1 MTNLLHETRDA
12 IGRSGHTEKDI
23 VFIGS
28 EKTGH
33 SCTWE
38 EFTELANIEYDS
50 GFGAA
55 EVAQDLIIVFSD
67 GAKMWRGEYDGS
79 EWWEFST
86 PFKRSEETKPI
97 KRLTVQG
104 TDKVGWESLESLNE

>member
-1 MTNLLHETRDA
+1 MTNLLHETREA
-12 IGRSGHTEKDI
+12 IGRSGYAEKDI
-23 VFIGS
+23 IFIGS
-28 EKTGH
+28 EYTGH

-67 GAKMWRGEYDGS
+67 GAKMRRGECNGS
-79 EWWEFST
+79 EWWEFAT
-86 PFKRSEETKPI
+86 PFIKPEETKPI
-97 KRLTVQG
+97 KRLTVRG
-104 TDKVGWESLESLNE
+104 VDKIGWESLESLNK